1 MISVMIMGCVPSG
14 YVNSLLLKM
23 TIEMVDFPMKNGDC
37 PQLCEITRDFVV
49 HFSTDHRKNVV
60 VSHQSA
66 PIQINGLGV
75 WLVFMS
81 SYQQKRHLTN
91 LTS

>member
-23 TIEMVDFPMKNGDC
+23 TIEMVDLPMKNGDC
-37 PQLCEITRDFVV
+37 PQLCGITRDVVV

-60 VSHQSA
+60 ASHQSDH
-66 PIQINGLGV
+66 IQINDING
-75 WLVFMS
+75 LVFMNFMS
-81 SYQQKRHLTN
+81 SNQKKRHLT
-91 LTS
+91 S